1 MGGVPA
7 SKLQSLSDY
16 LDKIEKEKK
25 NKTFFDETFV
35 IGNITDEKKEKMKTI
50 LEKEKKGYI
59 V

>member
-1 MGGVPA
+1 MPA

-35 IGNITDEKKEKMKTI
+35 IGNITDEKKEKMKII